1 MGPKGSNMMF
11 ASSYMGESVADAPE
25 SIIENAKKIP
35 ETETRVSKNIPE
47 VII

>member
-11 ASSYMGESVADAPE
+11 AESYMGESVADVPE
-25 SIIENAKKIP
+25 SIIGNAKKGP
-35 ETETRVSKNIPE
+35 DTRVSKNIPE